1 VFTKAYHFI
10 RIYRDLFLILL
21 HPLRL
26 GLPSNV
32 FTWDIRTKTVQ
43 TSLDSHMWATYL
55 SCLIHRCL
63 VAVRTKEFL
72 ITGMYM

>member
-1 VFTKAYHFI
+1 MVKRKCQYVIHEYRATDKSSTERFIAVFTKAYHFI

-43 TSLDSHMWATYL
+43 TSLDSHM
-55 SCLIHRCL
+55 
-63 VAVRTKEFL
+63 
-72 ITGMYM
+72 